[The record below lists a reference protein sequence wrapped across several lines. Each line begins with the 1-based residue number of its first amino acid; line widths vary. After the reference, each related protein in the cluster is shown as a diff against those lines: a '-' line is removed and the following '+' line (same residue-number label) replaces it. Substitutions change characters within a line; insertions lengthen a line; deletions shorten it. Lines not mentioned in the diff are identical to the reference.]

1 MANNASIVTRDVVN
15 LCGET
20 KNVYESIIVLTKRAR
35 QIAVKEK
42 EELSSKLAEFATTVD
57 NLEEIFEN
65 KEQIEIS
72 KHYEKMPKPSAKAI
86 EEFFEDKIVF
96 KQPSRDPLEDDLLI

>member
-1 MANNASIVTRDVVN
+1 MANNASIVTRDVID
-15 LCGET
+15 LCKET
-20 KNVYESIIVLTKRAR
+20 NNVYESIVVLTKRAR

-72 KHYEKMPKPSAKAI
+72 KYYEKLPKPSAKSVD
-86 EEFFEDKIVF
+86 EFFEDKIVF
-96 KQPSRDPLEDDLLI
+96 KQPITDEAEGDLLI

>member
-1 MANNASIVTRDVVN
+1 MANNASIVTRDVVD
-15 LCGET
+15 LCDET
-20 KNVYESIIVLTKRAR
+20 KNVYESIIILTKRAR

-72 KHYEKMPKPSAKAI
+72 KHYEKMPKPSAKSI
-86 EEFFEDKIVF
+86 EEFHEDKIVF
-96 KQPSRDPLEDDLLI
+96 RQPSKEDGQDDLLI

>member
-1 MANNASIVTRDVVN
+1 MATNASIVTRDVID
-15 LCGET
+15 LCDET
-20 KNVYESIIVLTKRAR
+20 KNIYESIVILTKRAR

-72 KHYEKMPKPSAKAI
+72 KHYEKLPKPSAKAV

-96 KQPSRDPLEDDLLI
+96 KQPVQDDELDLLI